1 MSYSRSP
8 RGAKVVTTDE
18 EFTEVLNYWS
28 GAGRL
33 WRAAAAAQVRA
44 LRSDP
49 AVSVLSQIRADFDGA
64 LAVYEARQDKGY
76 SLTDCRSMVAVRALG
91 LNEVLT
97 NDRHFS
103 QEGFTI
109 LFPTP

>member
-1 MSYSRSP
+1 MLNWFSRSGP
-8 RGAKVVTTDE
+8 HWRG
-18 EFTEVLNYWS
+18 
-28 GAGRL
+28 
-33 WRAAAAAQVRA
+33 RAAGLIHD

-49 AVSVLSQIRADFDGA
+49 DVAVLPQTRADFDAA
-64 LAVYEARQDKGY
+64 LALFEGRPDKAY
-76 SLTDCRSMVAVRALG
+76 SLTDCRSMVALRALG
-91 LNEVLT
+91 VTEAST